1 MGDCFLLGLRLVRSS
16 VPVHMLAVAVVVVG
30 WPFDPLLVGPLA
42 EHEMKYVPMVG
53 KAFCTWVRLMHV
65 VDGRMQLRLLPNC
78 SPGSEPIPGLQA
90 KFETAV
96 G

>member
-1 MGDCFLLGLRLVRSS
+1 MLGLRLVRSS

-53 KAFCTWVRLMHV
+53 VGILHV
-65 VDGRMQLRLLPNC
+65 G
-78 SPGSEPIPGLQA
+78 
-90 KFETAV
+90 
-96 G
+96 